1 MAAALES
8 LRPEPHRGGT
18 VAAGVVALTTAILLL
33 EVRFDEA
40 WGAGIHLVITGLA
53 LAAVAVMA
61 VTAPMEGE
69 RPRAYQS
76 ALYVAAF
83 VLALAFL
90 ANLADVLGANGGI
103 SSSST
108 AVWVGVVLGTF
119 AAWLAVQRNSAI
131 MTLLAAVTYG
141 VVVLS
146 FVDWVF
152 DPKGVTTFR
161 WILLLLIGGYAL
173 ASLSQRGQR
182 PRHGVQLVNA
192 AGLAAIAL
200 ALTFLFERLFG
211 AIAGA
216 FGGDVAGANGAGTG
230 WELVLVACGFGLV
243 AYGAVD
249 REAGPAYLGVAVLL
263 LFAWI
268 AGVPGRD
275 GASLIGWPVLL
286 LIGAGALLVAG
297 LRPSRP
303 LPPPPDAGAPPP
315 PPPTRLG
322 DPPTT
327 PMGNDDTTEIQNP

>member
-1 MAAALES
+1 MRTAVALET
-8 LRPEPHRGGT
+8 LRPEPHRGDT
-18 VAAGVVALTTAILLL
+18 VAAGAVALTTAILVL
-33 EVRFDEA
+33 EVRFDDV

-53 LAAVAVMA
+53 LGAVAIMA

-90 ANLADVLGANGGI
+90 ANLADVLGSNDGI
-103 SSSST
+103 SSSAT
-108 AVWVGVVLGTF
+108 AVWVGLLLATF
-119 AAWLAVQRNSAI
+119 AAWLAVLRNSAV
-131 MTLLAAVTYG
+131 MTLLATVTYG

-152 DPKGVTTFR
+152 DPSGVSTFR
-161 WILLLLIGGYAL
+161 WILLLLIAGYAL

-182 PRHGVQLVNA
+182 PRHAVQLVNA
-192 AGLAAIAL
+192 AGLAAIVL
-200 ALTFLFERLFG
+200 ALTFLFSYVLENVFG
-211 AIAGA
+211 ASGPTAL
-216 FGGDVAGANGAGTG
+216 NAGTG
-230 WELVLVACGFGLV
+230 WELVLLACGFGLV

-249 REAGPAYLGVAVLL
+249 REPGPAYLGVALLL
-263 LFAWI
+263 LFALI
-268 AGVPGRD
+268 GGSPDRD
-275 GASLIGWPVLL
+275 GASLIGWPIFLL
-286 LIGAGALLVAG
+286 LAAGALLVAG

-315 PPPTRLG
+315 PPPTPLP

-327 PMGNDDTTEIQNP
+327 PIGGDDTTEIHNP